1 MTIRIPH
8 GYTPLKEALN
18 IPSEPCEHC
27 QQGTVILDN
36 GRQFPC
42 VYCDGTGFY
51 DPDELKLARLK
62 MAVVLCN
69 KCDGNKTEVCPD
81 CRPDEDSSSC
91 ATCDGYCTVEC
102 KACNGFGY
110 LFIDNRDEKERARGY
125 PLFALQYANHLM
137 HND

>member
-1 MTIRIPH
+1 MTVKIPR

-27 QQGTVILDN
+27 QEGMVVLDN

-62 MAVVLCN
+62 MAVVLCKDCEGSKMDYCACCGHEIPCE
-69 KCDGNKTEVCPD
+69 KCD
-81 CRPDEDSSSC
+81 
-91 ATCDGYCTVEC
+91 
-102 KACNGFGY
+102 GFGY
-110 LFIDNRDEKERARGY
+110 LFIDERGHQEGDLPKWAI
-125 PLFALQYANHLM
+125 AYANSLM
-137 HND
+137 DEW